1 MLFRSDAGGEI
12 RAANGVTN
20 IEIEN
25 KAISYIETADGQKHY
40 ANMYISS
47 IHPSSLFN
55 ILDRSKLQ
63 KSFWKR
69 IDSIPNSYSV
79 FSAYIVLKPGS
90 IPYFNY
96 TYYYIDDDQANWNH
110 DDYTEENWPKGMMF
124 ITPPLTGKEHFAE
137 KMIVNCIMK
146 YETVKKWEHTFTGKR
161 GNEYEAFKKQCEN
174 KIIDK
179 LENVYPDIRNC
190 IQSVYSASP
199 LTIRDYYNQK
209 EGALY
214 GVKRDCNDLVFSFIP
229 IHTKLNNLLL
239 TGQNINLHG
248 ILGVPLTAIRTC
260 SALLGMEYLIGKVKN
275 VV

>member
-1 MLFRSDAGGEI
+1 
-12 RAANGVTN
+12 
-20 IEIEN
+20 
-25 KAISYIETADGQKHY
+25 
-40 ANMYISS
+40 
-47 IHPSSLFN
+47 
-55 ILDRSKLQ
+55 
-63 KSFWKR
+63 
-69 IDSIPNSYSV
+69 
-79 FSAYIVLKPGS
+79 
-90 IPYFNY
+90 
-96 TYYYIDDDQANWNH
+96 
-110 DDYTEENWPKGMMF
+110 MMF

-260 SALLGMEYLIGKVKN
+260 SALLGMEYLIGRIREDYE
-275 VV
+275 